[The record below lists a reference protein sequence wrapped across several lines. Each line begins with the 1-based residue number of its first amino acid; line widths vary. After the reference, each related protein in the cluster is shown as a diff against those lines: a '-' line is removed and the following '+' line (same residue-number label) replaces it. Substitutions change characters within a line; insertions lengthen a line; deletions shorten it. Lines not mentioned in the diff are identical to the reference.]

1 MFNVWLSCSTFYQH
15 NPSHILAVHFE
26 LSLRHCPCFS
36 LFCQTSETCCPHEPT
51 CDLRINLKVSGCSCC
66 YNSKSKHQQNLLWMA
81 CKISHCII
89 NSHLRRNSIRYPWND
104 CGGHV
109 LNIILLST
117 GGMSPI
123 LSVSRALQDVRVIG
137 EPKRGAGW
145 TGSVGTTADQ
155 MLGIN
160 QSHWHGASHQVT
172 SRGVPISFRL
182 IKTYGKKTEAITV
195 DAKVKCI

>member
-1 MFNVWLSCSTFYQH
+1 MF
-15 NPSHILAVHFE
+15 
-26 LSLRHCPCFS
+26 
-36 LFCQTSETCCPHEPT
+36 
-51 CDLRINLKVSGCSCC
+51 GCSCF
-66 YNSKSKHQQNLLWMA
+66 YNSQSKRQQKLLWMA

-104 CGGHV
+104 WGGHV
-109 LNIILLST
+109 LHIMLLSI

-123 LSVSRALQDVRVIG
+123 LSVSRALQDVRVSG
-137 EPKRGAGW
+137 ELKRDAGW

-182 IKTYGKKTEAITV
+182 IKMYGRKTEAIAA